1 MMWLRK
7 YSAALGM
14 MIIGACALVGSGVQV
29 WQTMHFLS
37 QATSTQGLVVRASG
51 HPVIR
56 FSTMAG
62 TPVQFVQNGFLARE
76 LGASVRVV
84 YSAHD
89 PAGSARAATF
99 WTLWGSA
106 LWLLPMGLGFTF
118 LPLLGTEV
126 TWRWGRF

>member
-14 MIIGACALVGSGVQV
+14 IIVGIWVLLGSGVRV
-29 WQTMHFLS
+29 WQTTHFLF
-37 QATSTQGLVVRASG
+37 QATSIQGLVVRASA

-62 TPVQFVQNGFLARE
+62 TPVQFVQNGFLTRS
-76 LGASVRVV
+76 LGASVPVV

-89 PAGSARAATF
+89 PAGTARAATF
-99 WTLWGSA
+99 WTLWGPA
-106 LWLLPMGLGFTF
+106 LWLLPMGLGFTI
-118 LPLLGTEV
+118 LPLLGTKV
-126 TWRWGRF
+126 AWRWGRF